1 MILKKTLL
9 LIWSI
14 SSSVNIAEASS
25 TARPDS
31 TPFLI
36 YSNQVENSSASQW
49 LTAIYTELFKRLDI
63 PLVITSLPEARATKK
78 AVAGS
83 IDGQFGRVYEY
94 QEHFPNQLR
103 IEVPLYKININAYSN
118 TSNSTK
124 LSKGWASFKNTNYT
138 VAYKRG
144 ALINKLNL
152 EKVLPVSKLSTVTSI
167 RQGLLKVKYGRVDIF
182 VQADIGVHHLL
193 NSEEFK
199 GYIMDSGN
207 LDSVTMYPYIHS
219 KHRALADELTA
230 HLLAMKDEGLL
241 MHYCLDA
248 FSSDTSL
255 CEGLN
260 VGSEE
265 NKISSYK

>member
-1 MILKKTLL
+1 MIKKKILL
-9 LIWSI
+9 LIWAI
-14 SSSVNIAEASS
+14 SSYVILAEASS
-25 TARPDS
+25 TTSPDS

-94 QEHFPNQLR
+94 QDAFPNQIR
-103 IEVPLYKININAYSN
+103 IEVPLYNIKINAYSQTAN
-118 TSNSTK
+118 GTILNS
-124 LSKGWASFKNTNYT
+124 GWESFKNTDYT
-138 VAYKRG
+138 VVYKRG

-152 EKVLPVSKLSTVTSI
+152 EKVLPASKLSTVTSI
-167 RQGLLKVKYGRVDIF
+167 RQGLLKVKYRRADVF
-182 VQADIGVHHLL
+182 VQADIGVRHLL
-193 NSEEFK
+193 NSDEFK
-199 GYIMDSGN
+199 GHIVDSGN
-207 LDSVTMYPYIHS
+207 LDSVTIYTYIHS
-219 KHRALADELTA
+219 KHQALASELTA
-230 HLLAMKDEGLL
+230 HLLAMKNEGLL

-248 FSSDTSL
+248 FSSDTGL

-260 VGSEE
+260 VNSEE
-265 NKISSYK
+265 DKKSSYK